1 MDILR
6 TVSEERQRS
15 NPGMLVIGFAAE
27 TTQTYENARKKLQ
40 EKGLDLI
47 IANDVGQPQPIF
59 GADQNKVAFIHADGQ
74 IEEFPWM
81 PKYAVGEKL
90 VDFLIHKWE
99 QND

>member
-1 MDILR
+1 VDILR

-27 TTQTYENARKKLQ
+27 TTQPYENARKKLQ

-59 GADQNKVAFIHADGQ
+59 GADQNKVTFISADG
-74 IEEFPWM
+74 EVKEFPWM
-81 PKYAVGEKL
+81 DKYAVGENL
-90 VDFLIHKWE
+90 FNFLLGKWGI
-99 QND
+99 